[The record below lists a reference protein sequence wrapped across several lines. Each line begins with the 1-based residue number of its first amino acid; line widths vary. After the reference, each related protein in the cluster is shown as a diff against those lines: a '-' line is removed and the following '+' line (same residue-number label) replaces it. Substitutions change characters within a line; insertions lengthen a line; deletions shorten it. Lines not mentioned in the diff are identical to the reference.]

1 MTSNVEM
8 SSPMTLPPAPAPRE
22 GASARDRVASLHVP
36 SLAGAL
42 LIVALWL
49 ISRPYRG
56 VRHDGILYLGQTL
69 AHTLPDTIGRDLFL
83 GYGSQDRYSIFS
95 VLMSPLVQAL
105 GVPLSQLGML
115 LLCQVAFA
123 LGCWALTAELPSRFM
138 RWCAMVSLAAL
149 SHTYAGGGGSFS
161 FAEPFL
167 SARSIAEPLVLL
179 SLALLLRGRIAWAV
193 LPMLGALA
201 LHALIT
207 IPALVV
213 AWVFLCLQDRRWWYA
228 AVAAL
233 GAAGL
238 GALGIAPF
246 DGLWH
251 VYDPTWWTNVRI
263 ANANVF
269 LLTTRSQDWGTAAFD
284 AVVLLTASRLLRA
297 TPLARLLR
305 ALLICAPV
313 LTVVWG
319 LGADAFHDVLLTQL
333 QVWRIY
339 WLTHLFAVLLLPL
352 LLFHFWWRGPIGQW
366 AVAAIL
372 LAAMAVSA
380 NLSTELLCLAWALL
394 PMALSRYDARVSPVV
409 ARIATIA
416 SCAALLMVSAL
427 VGLLT
432 HSAVA
437 MFPERFNG
445 ATDVQVVLGLSAVAA
460 ATGYALLRGLASSG
474 AWRWVSSVVLLAL
487 LACGG
492 AWWDQRSDWQRYVEN
507 GLHGNGLPFEGVVPP
522 SATVLWD
529 ESLIEPWLL
538 MQRQQFFTP
547 EQGAGLL
554 FSRPTAMEFALHE
567 NAIRPMLVQRQVCKS
582 VAVFTGSGDVNCYP
596 TPEILREICQQE
608 PRHPDYMVFRATPD
622 SDATGAV
629 AVWNYRPGDP
639 VHSRSYRLYDCAQ
652 MH

>member
-8 SSPMTLPPAPAPRE
+8 SSPVTLPPAPAQRD
-22 GASARDRVASLHVP
+22 GASAWDRVALLRVP
-36 SLAGAL
+36 SLAAAL
-42 LIVALWL
+42 LIAALWL

-69 AHTLPDTIGRDLFL
+69 AHTLPDTIGRDVFL

-115 LLCQVAFA
+115 VLCQVAFA
-123 LGCWALTAELPSRFM
+123 LGCWALTAELPSRFV
-138 RWCAMVSLAAL
+138 RWCAMLSLAAL
-149 SHTYAGGGGSFS
+149 SHTYTGGGGAFA

-167 SARSIAEPLVLL
+167 SARSLAEPLVLL
-179 SLALLLRGRIAWAV
+179 SLALLLRGRTAWAV

-201 LHALIT
+201 LHALVT
-207 IPALVV
+207 VPALVA
-213 AWVFLCLQDRRWWYA
+213 AWVFLCLQDRRWCFA
-228 AVAAL
+228 AVVAL

-238 GALGIAPF
+238 GALGIAPL

-251 VYDPTWWTNVRI
+251 AYDPLWWTNVHI

-269 LLTTRSQDWGTAAFD
+269 IQTTRTQDWGTAALD
-284 AVVLLTASRLLRA
+284 ALVLLTASHVLRG

-313 LTVVWG
+313 LTAVWA
-319 LGADAFHDVLLTQL
+319 LGADVFHNVLLTQL

-339 WLTHLFAVLLLPL
+339 WLTHLFTVLLLPL
-352 LLFHFWWRGPIGQW
+352 LLLHFWERGPIGRW
-366 AVAAIL
+366 AVAAL
-372 LAAMAVSA
+372 VLAATAVSA

-394 PMALSRYDARVSPVV
+394 PMFLSWRDAQISPALARLAAIVSCV
-409 ARIATIA
+409 AVLI
-416 SCAALLMVSAL
+416 VSAI
-427 VGLLT
+427 VGFRT

-445 ATDVQVVLGLSAVAA
+445 ATDVQIVLGLSAVGAA
-460 ATGYALLRGLASSG
+460 IGYALMRGLAAAG
-474 AWRWVSSVVLLAL
+474 AWRWVSGVVLLAL

-507 GLHGNGLPFEGVVPP
+507 GLHGSGLPFEGVVPP

-529 ESLIEPWLL
+529 DSLIEPWLL
-538 MQRQQFFTP
+538 MQRQQFFAS

-554 FSRPTAMEFALHE
+554 FSRPTAMEFAVHE
-567 NAIRPMLVQRQVCKS
+567 NAIRPMLVQRQVCKT
-582 VAVFTGSGDVNCYP
+582 VAVFTGTGDVNCYP

-608 PRHPDYMVFRATPD
+608 PRHPDYMVFRALPD
-622 SDATGAV
+622 SDGTGAV
-629 AVWNYRPGDP
+629 AIWNYRPGDP
-639 VHSRSYRLYDCAQ
+639 VHSRSYRLYDCAR